1 MKGVREMQSA
11 TLALKRKQKKQ
22 RQRQRRRQEAAG
34 VTAVAEDDGR
44 GESAGSSSEEEG
56 GHANAAGR
64 PGGAAHAAALSKLG
78 ERASRLNALGFDEE
92 ELGFSVED
100 LAATLRV
107 VGALGRDIAAFRS
120 QPFKDL
126 RREMHPIIEE
136 QMKNYGVKG
145 SDLKRKRKEK
155 DAELKSLKEQDK
167 EWVNRHKFSKVLSI
181 VTLYRERC

>member
-1 MKGVREMQSA
+1 MSEMQSA

-34 VTAVAEDDGR
+34 ATAVAEDDGR

-56 GHANAAGR
+56 GHADAAGH
-64 PGGAAHAAALSKLG
+64 PGGAHAAALSRLG

-155 DAELKSLKEQDK
+155 DVAELKSLKEQDK
-167 EWVNRHKFSKVLSI
+167 EWVNRHKFSKVLSV
-181 VTLYRERC
+181 VTLCSEKYY

>member
-1 MKGVREMQSA
+1 MKSE

-34 VTAVAEDDGR
+34 VNAAAEDDGR
-44 GESAGSSSEEEG
+44 GESAGSSSEGEG
-56 GHANAAGR
+56 GHADAAGR
-64 PGGAAHAAALSKLG
+64 PGGAHAAALSKLG

-136 QMKNYGVKG
+136 QMKNYGIKG

-155 DAELKSLKEQDK
+155 DVAELKSLKEQDK
-167 EWVNRHKFSKVLSI
+167 DWVNRHKFSKVLSV
-181 VTLYRERC
+181 VTLYREKY